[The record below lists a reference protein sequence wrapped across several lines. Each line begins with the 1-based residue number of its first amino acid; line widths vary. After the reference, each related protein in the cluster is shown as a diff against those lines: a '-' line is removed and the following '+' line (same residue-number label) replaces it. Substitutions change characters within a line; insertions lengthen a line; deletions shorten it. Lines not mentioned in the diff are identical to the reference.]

1 MFQNSINKYVNDN
14 LREKLST
21 LCGGGSG
28 FSYNIKPYIDLAN
41 GFTLV
46 LKIIV
51 QKDSSKESCIYLN
64 VKNLENIKDARWCTN
79 IKSKCFLWP
88 LADNLIPIINNEIDC
103 DILAYLITKVLDMDG
118 SLPVDTDK
126 IMDILNMPAPE
137 TGNYKDIYFSHMN
150 LDSNDIGYKKIWYSE
165 YCPNPRF
172 IIMHQIVHWCLHR
185 YAFQLIALNGNEL
198 SDTIC
203 NIKEYVEYDKTVY
216 TCFWNIGKEKNIGF
230 DAVLAYQADSIARKI
245 LVPYKDIYEIVDSAE
260 LMLKYRNL
268 QWLSGFIF
276 ELANIF
282 NVSELLIKSRL
293 VDLGYRKAVQGFFN
307 IVDGKWLKPYFFNR
321 ILDWEHE
328 TAVINE
334 RDYKILLE
342 DDKKLKDKVE
352 HKEIVYVDGHLVIN
366 NNKYVNQGCLTKY
379 AQYNLDECCIVL
391 ETEKQPF
398 YGKASLI
405 CGDNG
410 IIAIKHINW
419 GILNKDN
426 IDIERNN
433 SKIIKT
439 IAMLVKHIDDSNGI
453 TTARDYKKYYSY
465 VKEGRISE
473 VKSILRN
480 FKEFIDYD
488 KLEKSTVIKMSDIN
502 FGKPFCEVLDMLMK
516 ANGIVKP
523 YALSKKSNVD
533 AKTISEL
540 LRNTEKKVDVKT
552 IVKLCVALN
561 VTGEYVNNFFDSA
574 EKNMKASCPKYA
586 VETIKEILS
595 DEIFESVDSLDSILK
610 AYGILELN
618 KEYNKIEAMNKA
630 LKM

>member
-1 MFQNSINKYVNDN
+1 MFQNSINKYVNDK

-46 LKIIV
+46 LKIIM

-103 DILAYLITKVLDMDG
+103 DILADLITKVLDMDG
-118 SLPVDTDK
+118 SLPVDIDK
-126 IMDILNMPAPE
+126 IMDILNIPAPE

-150 LDSNDIGYKKIWYSE
+150 LDSNDVGYKKIWYSE

-172 IIMHQIVHWCLHR
+172 MIMHQIVHWCLHR

-245 LVPYKDIYEIVDSAE
+245 LVPYKDIYEIIDSAE

-268 QWLSGFIF
+268 QWLSEFIF

-342 DDKKLKDKVE
+342 DDKKLKDRVE

-366 NNKYVNQGCLTKY
+366 NNKYVNQGCLTEY
-379 AQYNLDECCIVL
+379 AQYNLDKCCIVL
-391 ETEKQPF
+391 EIEKQPF
-398 YGKASLI
+398 DGKASLI
-405 CGDNG
+405 CGDNA
-410 IIAIKHINW
+410 ILVIKHINW

-426 IDIERNN
+426 IDIEHNN
-433 SKIIKT
+433 SEIIKT
-439 IAMLVKHIDDSNGI
+439 IAMLIKYIDDSNVDI
-453 TTARDYKKYYSY
+453 SARDYKKYYSY

-473 VKSILRN
+473 VKSILRR
-480 FKEFIDYD
+480 FKEIIDYD
-488 KLEKSTVIKMSDIN
+488 KLEKNVAIKMSDIN

-516 ANGIVKP
+516 VNGIKTP
-523 YALSKKSNVD
+523 YALAKKSNVD
-533 AKTISEL
+533 AKTIYEL
-540 LRNTEKKVDVKT
+540 LRNAKKEVDIKT
-552 IVKLCVALN
+552 IVKLCIALK
-561 VTGEYVNNFFDSA
+561 VTGEYVYKFFDSA
-574 EKNMKASCPKYA
+574 KYKRSSSCSDCT
-586 VETIKEILS
+586 VDIIKEILADS
-595 DEIFESVDSLDSILK
+595 IFESVDRLDSILK

-618 KEYNKIEAMNKA
+618 KEYNKEKAIDKA

>member
-46 LKIIV
+46 LKIIM

-103 DILAYLITKVLDMDG
+103 DILADLITKVLDMDG
-118 SLPVDTDK
+118 SLPVDIDK
-126 IMDILNMPAPE
+126 IMDILNIPAPE

-150 LDSNDIGYKKIWYSE
+150 LDSNDVGYKKIWYSE

-185 YAFQLIALNGNEL
+185 YAFQLNALNGNEL

-245 LVPYKDIYEIVDSAE
+245 LVPYKDIYEIIDSAE

-268 QWLSGFIF
+268 QWLSEFIF

-342 DDKKLKDKVE
+342 DDKKLKDRVE

-366 NNKYVNQGCLTKY
+366 NNKYVNQGCLTEY
-379 AQYNLDECCIVL
+379 AQYNLDKCCIVL
-391 ETEKQPF
+391 EIEKQPF
-398 YGKASLI
+398 DGKASLI
-405 CGDNG
+405 CGDNA
-410 IIAIKHINW
+410 ILVIKHINW

-426 IDIERNN
+426 IDIEHNN
-433 SKIIKT
+433 SEIIKT
-439 IAMLVKHIDDSNGI
+439 IAMLIKYIDDSNVDI
-453 TTARDYKKYYSY
+453 SARDYKKYYSY

-473 VKSILRN
+473 VKSILRR
-480 FKEFIDYD
+480 FKEIVDYD
-488 KLEKSTVIKMSDIN
+488 KLEKNVAIKMSDIN

-516 ANGIVKP
+516 VNGIKTP
-523 YALSKKSNVD
+523 YALAKKSNVD
-533 AKTISEL
+533 AKTIYEL
-540 LRNTEKKVDVKT
+540 LRNAKKEVDIKT
-552 IVKLCVALN
+552 IVKLCIALK
-561 VTGEYVNNFFDSA
+561 VTGEYVYKFFDSA
-574 EKNMKASCPKYA
+574 KYKRSSSCSDCT
-586 VETIKEILS
+586 VDIIKEILADS
-595 DEIFESVDSLDSILK
+595 IFESVDRLDSILK
-610 AYGILELN
+610 AYRILELN
-618 KEYNKIEAMNKA
+618 KEYNKEKAIDKA